1 VCSQQIGNKKFC
13 NTLTQR
19 MSVKVKVEMMKSNEF
34 PLRKELQKCKQNG
47 EATARNQKGNSLPQ
61 NTETLDAFKL

>member
-1 VCSQQIGNKKFC
+1 
-13 NTLTQR
+13 
-19 MSVKVKVEMMKSNEF
+19 MSVKVKAEMMKSNEF

-47 EATARNQKGNSLPQ
+47 KATARNQKGNSLPQ